1 MLTFTGD
8 SGPDDGVVGLARGAD
23 LLLAEASFAD
33 EVPEDSRRYLSSARQ
48 QGRQAAAAGAGRL
61 LLTHLLPGTDPWRC
75 ARSCRAGLPRRGRC
89 GPPRPGRRALT
100 RPRPQRIPHHLLARG
115 SGGQR

>member
-1 MLTFTGD
+1 
-8 SGPDDGVVGLARGAD
+8 VVGLARGAD

-61 LLTHLLPGTDPWRC
+61 LLTHLLPGTDP
-75 ARSCRAGLPRRGRC
+75 AGALAAAGHDYRAEVGVALPGLVVE
-89 GPPRPGRRALT
+89 L
-100 RPRPQRIPHHLLARG
+100 
-115 SGGQR
+115 